1 MNVFFLRHGV
11 TDYNRDYLFQGQI
24 DVSLNAEG
32 RQQAEDEGRHVRA
45 AGLSFDKVY
54 CSPLG
59 RAVETC
65 ELVTGIPRQGY
76 ILDKRLAEIAYGP
89 FEGKPI
95 MASDEAMWAFLKD
108 PYHVEPPEGVES
120 FRSLQ
125 ARMIEA
131 LADILRQQKGIGSVL
146 ISSHGIALS
155 TLFQKICEDNGI
167 DPKGKNMAE
176 HGRLY
181 RSEFHRGKLSVPE
194 LVFPAYG
201 RFL

>member
-24 DVSLNAEG
+24 DVPLNAEG
-32 RQQAEDEGRHVRA
+32 RQQAEDEGRLVRA

-65 ELVTGIPRQGY
+65 ELVTGIPRQWY
-76 ILDKRLAEIAYGP
+76 KRVAEIAYGP

-108 PYHVEPPEGVES
+108 PYRVEPPKGVES

-125 ARMIEA
+125 GRMLEA
-131 LADILRQQKGIGSVL
+131 LADILQQARDADSVL

-167 DPKGKNMAE
+167 DPKGKIMAE

>member
-24 DVSLNAEG
+24 DVPLNAEG
-32 RQQAEDEGRHVRA
+32 RQQAEDEGQLVRA
-45 AGLSFDKVY
+45 ARLSFDKVW

-65 ELVTGIPRQGY
+65 ELVTGLPRQGY

-125 ARMIEA
+125 ARMLEA
-131 LADILRQQKGIGSVL
+131 LADILQQQKDADSVL

-167 DPKGKNMAE
+167 DPKGKIMAE

-181 RSEFHRGKLSVPE
+181 RSELRGRILTAPE
-194 LVFPAYG
+194 RVFPNQG
-201 RFL
+201 ETR